1 MSLNNTIRAT
11 LLAGLIAVGS
21 TVSGAAS
28 TTGNPLLSTVHM
40 LVIESANVLT
50 SVARR
55 GLDGVLFV
63 FRAP

>member
-21 TVSGAAS
+21 TVSGEAS
-28 TTGNPLLSTVHM
+28 TTGNPLLSRVHM
-40 LVIESANVLT
+40 LVIESTNVVT

-63 FRAP
+63 FRGP